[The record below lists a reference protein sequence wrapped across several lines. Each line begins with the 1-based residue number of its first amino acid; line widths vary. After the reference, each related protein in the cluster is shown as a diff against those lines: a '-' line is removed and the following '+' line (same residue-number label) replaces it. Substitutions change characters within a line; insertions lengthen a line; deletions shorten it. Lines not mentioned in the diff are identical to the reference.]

1 MIRLLLPLAIVPTL
15 TACDLNDLINPG
27 ASSKAAFEYRA
38 SITSPPS
45 PIQKPLQST
54 ESPVQPVSPPEPTT
68 VAEIEPIAVPEPV
81 YVPPE
86 PKPDCTADLFMIYK
100 CVDGR
105 PVML

>member
-1 MIRLLLPLAIVPTL
+1 MIRLLFPLAIAPTL
-15 TACDLNDLINPG
+15 TACDLSDILNPG
-27 ASSKAAFEYRA
+27 ASSRAAFAYRA
-38 SITSPPS
+38 SITSPPP

-81 YVPPE
+81 YVPP
-86 PKPDCTADLFMIYK
+86 PRQPDCIHDLYAIYR
-100 CVDGR
+100 CVDGV